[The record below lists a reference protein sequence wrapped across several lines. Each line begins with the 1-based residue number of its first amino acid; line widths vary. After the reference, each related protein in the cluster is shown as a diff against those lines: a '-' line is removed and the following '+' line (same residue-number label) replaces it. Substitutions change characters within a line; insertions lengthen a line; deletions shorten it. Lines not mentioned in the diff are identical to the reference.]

1 MYSSIIDH
9 VYIAL
14 KIYVSD
20 QVIAAYQ
27 EVNVEIYF
35 FLTLTLSSDQA
46 RPKLHI
52 KHISIFEISFLRENW
67 MMTAFESQTELSVLL

>member
-1 MYSSIIDH
+1 MYIT
-9 VYIAL
+9 L

-35 FLTLTLSSDQA
+35 FLTLTLGSDQA
-46 RPKLHI
+46 SLKVHI
-52 KHISIFEISFLRENW
+52 KHIPTLEIPLLGENC